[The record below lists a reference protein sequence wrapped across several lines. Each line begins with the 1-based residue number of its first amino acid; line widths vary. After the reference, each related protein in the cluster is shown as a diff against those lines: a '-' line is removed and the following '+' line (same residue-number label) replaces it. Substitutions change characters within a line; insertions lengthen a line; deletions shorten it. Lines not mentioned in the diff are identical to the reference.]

1 MKSIRSVNPE
11 KLLLEFFKSENISLK
26 ANGWVFAV
34 CFSGGPDSTA
44 LLLLM
49 HRLSIRYQFPL
60 KAVHVRHNIRSEAES
75 CAEEEFVRRFCRER
89 NIEIHSESLPP
100 GFLSQKLRECKR
112 SPEEAARI
120 ERYRIFCKLK
130 QEGFADWF
138 LTAHHAD
145 DNRETVVQRIFEG
158 AGLFGLKGI
167 PRRNGFFLRPL
178 LTVSKQTLIE
188 LLSENHLTGIF
199 DSTNGD
205 LSISRNRFR
214 STIAPFLDREVP
226 GWKSGIDR
234 LIEKVNAAAQALLR
248 LPIETVI
255 EKDGDG
261 AVFIRRERWN
271 LLLKQE
277 RYAVVYAALQS
288 LLTGRDR
295 ERISFDFVRE
305 TAECLCGEKF
315 YRGVRI
321 RCDSDRILFSPP
333 ASFFLRYAF
342 CFDVSEP
349 GCYRFPGGVVTVRKD
364 PFRDINADFSIS
376 VSEAVLPLFLR
387 SFRFG
392 DNSSAEKT
400 EVPANDRFSSAV
412 LCDRTGVKAV
422 LPVAK
427 RMTKNSADLEKNL
440 FFNYYMEIRTEHGR

>member
-11 KLLLEFFKSENISLK
+11 KLLLEFFESENISLK
-26 ANGWVFAV
+26 ANGRVFAV

-255 EKDGDG
+255 EKDGEMYGYKLDNIGYITNADAYTTRGDILCKAAGGWQYDQASKTGNPSFSLGFPSGITELANYKGAEVEIEYSVTATRMDKTMSQFGTPVYTVHKTDG
-261 AVFIRRERWN
+261 EEKLISSGNKKSLVLEEDKVFEINVINDVIPYTDVEFVADGYYRFSVRVTQIVIKNGEEI
-271 LLLKQE
+271 L
-277 RYAVVYAALQS
+277 
-288 LLTGRDR
+288 
-295 ERISFDFVRE
+295 FVR
-305 TAECLCGEKF
+305 
-315 YRGVRI
+315 
-321 RCDSDRILFSPP
+321 
-333 ASFFLRYAF
+333 
-342 CFDVSEP
+342 
-349 GCYRFPGGVVTVRKD
+349 
-364 PFRDINADFSIS
+364 DF
-376 VSEAVLPLFLR
+376 
-387 SFRFG
+387 
-392 DNSSAEKT
+392 
-400 EVPANDRFSSAV
+400 
-412 LCDRTGVKAV
+412 
-422 LPVAK
+422 
-427 RMTKNSADLEKNL
+427 
-440 FFNYYMEIRTEHGR
+440 

>member
-1 MKSIRSVNPE
+1 M
-11 KLLLEFFKSENISLK
+11 
-26 ANGWVFAV
+26 
-34 CFSGGPDSTA
+34 
-44 LLLLM
+44 
-49 HRLSIRYQFPL
+49 
-60 KAVHVRHNIRSEAES
+60 
-75 CAEEEFVRRFCRER
+75 
-89 NIEIHSESLPP
+89 
-100 GFLSQKLRECKR
+100 
-112 SPEEAARI
+112 
-120 ERYRIFCKLK
+120 
-130 QEGFADWF
+130 
-138 LTAHHAD
+138 TAHHAD

-199 DSTNGD
+199 DSTNDD

-271 LLLKQE
+271 LLLRQE

-305 TAECLCGEKF
+305 TAACLCGEKF

-333 ASFFLRYAF
+333 ASFFLRYSF

-364 PFRDINADFSIS
+364 PFRDEGADFSL
-376 VSEAVLPLFLR
+376 SEDEAAPPLFLR

-392 DNSSAEKT
+392 DGGCAGKT
-400 EVPANDRFSSAV
+400 ETGKTGRFPAAV

-422 LPVAK
+422 FPTVK
-427 RMTKNSADLEKNL
+427 RATKNPADLEKNR